1 MRCHCKLFLGFG
13 LALLS
18 RLHRTWR
25 LRWPLGAVLR
35 HVHFIEVGKEAAFS
49 SPWGSGAA
57 TALHSSKA
65 PAAVLNLSACSFQ
78 GAVDLKAAHGW
89 EVLWHPPPHP
99 AQTLREHKGGR
110 PSGAAMLWGS
120 TPFAAVQERGDGP
133 LPCSNP
139 TLHRRRRT
147 RPRASCCSTR
157 TWPPSTARS
166 ARPPSRCCSCS
177 CAASPAR
184 SPALCGRAPAGAQAA
199 ATCPMC
205 HRWAWSAAGPQLRW
219 HEHDLCRNASARVR
233 RQCALWGGRDGR
245 DL

>member
-1 MRCHCKLFLGFG
+1 MRCHCKSFLGFV

-177 CAASPAR
+177 WAASPAR

-205 HRWAWSAAGPQLRW
+205 HRWA
-219 HEHDLCRNASARVR
+219 
-233 RQCALWGGRDGR
+233 
-245 DL
+245 